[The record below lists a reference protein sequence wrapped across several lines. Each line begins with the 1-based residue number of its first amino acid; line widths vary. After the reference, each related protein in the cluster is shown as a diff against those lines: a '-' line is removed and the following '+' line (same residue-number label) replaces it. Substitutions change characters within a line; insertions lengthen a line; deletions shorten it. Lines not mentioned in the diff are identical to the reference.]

1 LADDDDVL
9 GKADALL
16 RRRSVAPPADGAQT
30 GGVPVLTDLVGEP
43 PGAQDALVTDVARE
57 VFDGVIAEVEA
68 RLTDELERR
77 VAERLRPDI
86 NSAVVSAVADLRPEL
101 AKTIADAVAQALDR
115 RAPK

>member
-16 RRRSVAPPADGAQT
+16 RRRSVAPPADGSQT

-43 PGAQDALVTDVARE
+43 PGAQDALTTEVARE
-57 VFDGVIAEVEA
+57 VFDRVIAEVEG
-68 RLTDELERR
+68 RLTAELERR
-77 VAERLRPDI
+77 VAERLLPDV
-86 NSAVVSAVADLRPEL
+86 NSAVVSAIADLRPDL
-101 AKTIADAVAQALDR
+101 AKTIGDAVAQALAR

>member
-16 RRRSVAPPADGAQT
+16 RRRSVAPPADGSQT

-43 PGAQDALVTDVARE
+43 PGAQDALTTEVARE
-57 VFDGVIAEVEA
+57 VFDRVIAEVEG
-68 RLTDELERR
+68 RLTAELERR
-77 VAERLRPDI
+77 VAERLLPDV
-86 NSAVVSAVADLRPEL
+86 NSAVVSAIADLRPDL
-101 AKTIADAVAQALDR
+101 AKTIGDAVALALAR

>member
-1 LADDDDVL
+1 LADDEDVF

-16 RRRSVAPPADGAQT
+16 RRRSLAPPADGTQM

-43 PGAQDALVTDVARE
+43 PGPQDALTTDIARE
-57 VFDGVIAEVEA
+57 VFDRVIAAVEG
-68 RLTDELERR
+68 RLTTELERR
-77 VAERLRPDI
+77 VTERLVPDM

-101 AKTIADAVAQALDR
+101 AKTIADAVAEALAR